1 MKSGQ
6 SGKVTDELQQ
16 GLEWLVDHF
25 NSAGPRVVDA
35 SSGLPPVIVL
45 TDGACEESGT
55 TIGGVM
61 YIPGEAP
68 QCFGAKLSEATT
80 SPWKTKLEQT
90 QVIGQAEI
98 FPLLVARLTWSKQ
111 LTGRRVIYFIDNE
124 SARIG
129 LVRAY
134 SPVLPSLSIILDCLN
149 WDYSH
154 CSQGWYARVP
164 SFSNIS
170 DGPSRL
176 VKPSPES
183 GIVTVAPIFPVGHIP
198 EFVL

>member
-6 SGKVTDELQQ
+6 TGKITASGLQ
-16 GLEWLVDHF
+16 WLVDHF
-25 NSAGPRVVDA
+25 KTAAPRVVESAA
-35 SSGLPPVIVL
+35 SLPPVIVF

-55 TIGGVM
+55 TIGGMLYV
-61 YIPGEAP
+61 PGQAP
-68 QCFGAKLSEATT
+68 RCFGAKLSEATT
-80 SPWKTKLEQT
+80 HTWKTKLEQS

-98 FPLLVARLTWSKQ
+98 FPLLVARLTWSEF
-111 LTGRRVIYFIDNE
+111 LRGRRVIYFIDNE

-134 SPVLPSLSIILDCLN
+134 SPVLPSLSIILSCLR
-149 WDYSH
+149 WDYDN

-170 DGPSRL
+170 DGPSRMSR
-176 VKPSPES
+176 PSDDS
-183 GIVTVAPIFPVGHIP
+183 GVITEAPIFPVGHIP
-198 EFVL
+198 ELVL